1 MAMKIYCGFK
11 DVPELAG
18 LSQTERRKVL
28 RACLFE
34 FAPGLW
40 QWWVAS
46 LSIPVFG
53 SLGGLAGIIIEDIFG
68 LSDAVYY
75 VSGLIGLMI
84 GSLIYCLIYYGVL
97 VDKFRQYFR
106 DYIAKRKEHIIQ

>member
-1 MAMKIYCGFK
+1 MKICWGYK
-11 DVPELAG
+11 NVPELAG
-18 LSQTERRKVL
+18 LSRSERRKVV
-28 RACLFE
+28 RACFFE

-68 LSDAVYY
+68 LPDAVYY
-75 VSGLIGLMI
+75 VSGFIGLMI

-97 VDKFRQYFR
+97 VDKFRQFFR
-106 DYIAKRKEHIIQ
+106 DYIAKRKSPI